1 MKPVSRRIARLE
13 ARCAPVQPA
22 YLRDPEKR
30 LRVLVSQF
38 GQLKLDACS
47 CHRTLCADGS
57 PIEVVRLNSMRDGLS
72 DEQVD
77 TFVESFPIERQ

>member
-1 MKPVSRRIARLE
+1 M
-13 ARCAPVQPA
+13 
-22 YLRDPEKR
+22 
-30 LRVLVSQF
+30 SQF

-57 PIEVVRLNSMRDGLS
+57 PIEVVRLNGMRDGLS